1 MKPAM
6 TVSNLIDKIKELS
19 DTVLQ
24 PQNIRIQAGLIVQAD
39 TALQEQVDHENTW
52 AFAVEF
58 DDAAETIRILDI
70 NDNILYEEDYE

>member
-1 MKPAM
+1 M

-39 TALQEQVDHENTW
+39 TALQEQVECENTW